1 MKIIMG
7 YRRRRPKNVFTWWG
21 NKCVVYTDGSC
32 INNGRYNASAGI
44 GVYWGENNRFNVG
57 ERYHGKQTSQAAE
70 LGAAIRALEIANER
84 NFNGVI
90 LFTDSNYVYKSM
102 TSWIYKWQING
113 WKDVNGRPLS
123 NEELFQE
130 LYDLVQI
137 TNADIRKVSA
147 HSNIEGN
154 EEADALARF
163 GAEQSDD
170 DDDDDYYY

>member
-1 MKIIMG
+1 
-7 YRRRRPKNVFTWWG
+7 
-21 NKCVVYTDGSC
+21 
-32 INNGRYNASAGI
+32 
-44 GVYWGENNRFNVG
+44 
-57 ERYHGKQTSQAAE
+57 
-70 LGAAIRALEIANER
+70 
-84 NFNGVI
+84 
-90 LFTDSNYVYKSM
+90 M